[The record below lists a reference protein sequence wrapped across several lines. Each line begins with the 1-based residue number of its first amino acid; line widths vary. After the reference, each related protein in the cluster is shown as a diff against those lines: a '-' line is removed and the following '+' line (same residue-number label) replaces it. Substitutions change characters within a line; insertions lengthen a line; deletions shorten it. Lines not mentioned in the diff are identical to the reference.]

1 MRVDIKIQQVPIDK
15 GPSCSMVSGFTIKDA
30 TSTHHHICCVFHSGS
45 LWNVFD
51 LPPYNKVCHRL
62 SEYRWFSPCI
72 TVSSAN
78 NTDILFI
85 QLVTFCVNTPSTLNL
100 QKINVSVPKRQSSI
114 ENQYKLATQDA
125 KDEDKQ
131 NHNTICVRHHYAH
144 TTKNNVNKTWT
155 LLQTTGGFN

>member
-1 MRVDIKIQQVPIDK
+1 MSLMRVDIKIQLVPIDK

-62 SEYRWFSPCI
+62 SAYRWFSSCI

-78 NTDILFI
+78 NTD
-85 QLVTFCVNTPSTLNL
+85 TLIYTVGDVLCKHFFNFQSL
-100 QKINVSVPKRQSSI
+100 ENKR
-114 ENQYKLATQDA
+114 
-125 KDEDKQ
+125 
-131 NHNTICVRHHYAH
+131 
-144 TTKNNVNKTWT
+144 
-155 LLQTTGGFN
+155 